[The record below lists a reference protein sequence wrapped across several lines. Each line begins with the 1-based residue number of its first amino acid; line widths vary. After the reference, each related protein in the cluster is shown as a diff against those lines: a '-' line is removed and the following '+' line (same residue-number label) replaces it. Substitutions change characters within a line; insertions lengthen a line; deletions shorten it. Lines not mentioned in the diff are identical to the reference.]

1 MALPLEE
8 RTGMAPNG
16 VEMPLLVREAAEGRK
31 EEEEGRERREKEKW
45 RDDSGPERKREK
57 A

>member
-1 MALPLEE
+1 
-8 RTGMAPNG
+8 MAPNG

-57 A
+57 ARV